1 MARSDDGFVVR
12 RPPTETL
19 RFHGVDLLPFG
30 LAESRSD
37 SQFPLLELL
46 SMKFA
51 FHKLSILT
59 LGLVA
64 LAFAQP
70 ASAGFSTETQTL
82 DIGSVSSPLSTL
94 SSPGTV
100 TLNFNQFDTTQGTLV
115 SVTIALNDSSTVV
128 SQASNNTG
136 ITGSFTN
143 FENTGTLTVTGPDG
157 TNTSTT
163 LSTSPGSGTVSPM
176 STITVSSVTNNV
188 LSSGPT
194 AVTNITAYEGVGSGK
209 FNVIAGATNNFSGTS
224 DGIVFSGGNTSV
236 FGSVTITYTFATA
249 VPEPAS
255 MAMVVIGLGG
265 VFVVRRFRRRSA

>member
-12 RPPTETL
+12 RPPTETV

-37 SQFPLLELL
+37 SQIPLQELL

-59 LGLVA
+59 LGLAA

-70 ASAGFSTETQTL
+70 ASAGLVTDTQTL
-82 DIGSVSSPLSTL
+82 LIGSEASPLSTL
-94 SSPGTV
+94 STPSTV
-100 TLNFNQFDTTQGTLV
+100 TLNFNQFDTTLGTLM
-115 SVTIALNDSSTVV
+115 SVTISLSDSSTVV
-128 SQASNNTG
+128 SQAQNGTSSQGN
-136 ITGSFTN
+136 FTN
-143 FENTGTLTVTGPDG
+143 FENTGTLTVTGPDS
-157 TNTSTT
+157 TTTSTS
-163 LSTSPGSGTVSPM
+163 LSTTPGSGMVSPG
-176 STITVSSVTNNV
+176 STITVATAVSNF

-194 AVTNITAYEGVGSGK
+194 AVTTLTAYEGVGAGT
-209 FNVIAGATNNFSGTS
+209 FNVIAGASNSFSGS
-224 DGIVFSGGNTSV
+224 GGGIVFSGGNTSV
-236 FGSVTITYTFATA
+236 YGSVTITYTYSSA

-255 MAMVVIGLGG
+255 MAMVAIGLGG